1 MHYVNRR
8 IIEKYTIRYTFNVIF
23 YSLYNYTQ
31 WSTSRHPLSFQG
43 LQQIGRISRYRGWH
57 IFIMKKES
65 TCLLLRHKQWRHCMI
80 AQLLAFFSFYP
91 PSPPPFV
98 ISPLQAHPKDLAHR
112 ELVVG
117 VNINIQHI
125 NPGIV
130 FPRDRQ
136 TINRLTVSKF
146 TMSLNDLN
154 PGAFNKP

>member
-80 AQLLAFFSFYP
+80 AQLLAFFLFLP
-91 PSPPPFV
+91 HCPLPPFV
-98 ISPLQAHPKDLAHR
+98 ISPLQARLKDLAHR
-112 ELVVG
+112 EPVVG

-125 NPGIV
+125 NKS
-130 FPRDRQ
+130 RDRVPPWSADYKPS
-136 TINRLTVSKF
+136 NRVQVYNVFKWSQ
-146 TMSLNDLN
+146 S
-154 PGAFNKP
+154 GGIQ

>member
-1 MHYVNRR
+1 MSFITPQTMTPLYDS
-8 IIEKYTIRYTFNVIF
+8 TITSIF
-23 YSLYNYTQ
+23 LFLPPC
-31 WSTSRHPLSFQG
+31 PL
-43 LQQIGRISRYRGWH
+43 
-57 IFIMKKES
+57 
-65 TCLLLRHKQWRHCMI
+65 
-80 AQLLAFFSFYP
+80 
-91 PSPPPFV
+91 PSFV

>member
-8 IIEKYTIRYTFNVIF
+8 IIEKYRIRYTFNVIF

-57 IFIMKKES
+57 IFIVKKES
-65 TCLLLRHKQWRHCMI
+65 TCLLLRHKQWRHCII

-91 PSPPPFV
+91 HCPLPPFV

-112 ELVVG
+112 EPVVG
-117 VNINIQHI
+117 VNINIQYI
-125 NPGIV
+125 NKS
-130 FPRDRQ
+130 RDRVPPWSADYKPS
-136 TINRLTVSKF
+136 NRVQVYNVFKWSQ
-146 TMSLNDLN
+146 S
-154 PGAFNKP
+154 GGIQ

>member
-8 IIEKYTIRYTFNVIF
+8 IIEKYRIRYTFNVIF

-65 TCLLLRHKQWRHCMI
+65 TCLLLRHKQWRHCII
-80 AQLLAFFSFYP
+80 AQLLAFFLFSP
-91 PSPPPFV
+91 PCPLPPFV
-98 ISPLQAHPKDLAHR
+98 ISPLHAHPKDLAHR
-112 ELVVG
+112 KLVVG

-125 NPGIV
+125 NKS
-130 FPRDRQ
+130 RDRVPPWSADYKPS
-136 TINRLTVSKF
+136 NRVQVYNVFKWSQ
-146 TMSLNDLN
+146 S
-154 PGAFNKP
+154 GGIQ

>member
-91 PSPPPFV
+91 TAPSPLLSFPRCR
-98 ISPLQAHPKDLAHR
+98 LAHR
-112 ELVVG
+112 EPVVG
-117 VNINIQHI
+117 VNINIQYI

-130 FPRDRQ
+130 FPHDRQ
-136 TINRLTVSKF
+136 SINRLTVSKF

>member
-91 PSPPPFV
+91 PCPLPSFV

-112 ELVVG
+112 EPVVG
-117 VNINIQHI
+117 VNINKQHI
-125 NPGIV
+125 NKS
-130 FPRDRQ
+130 RDRVPPWSADYKPS
-136 TINRLTVSKF
+136 NRVQVYNVFKWSQ
-146 TMSLNDLN
+146 S
-154 PGAFNKP
+154 GGIQ

>member
-1 MHYVNRR
+1 MSFITPQTMTPLYDS
-8 IIEKYTIRYTFNVIF
+8 TITSIF
-23 YSLYNYTQ
+23 LFLP
-31 WSTSRHPLSFQG
+31 HCPL
-43 LQQIGRISRYRGWH
+43 
-57 IFIMKKES
+57 
-65 TCLLLRHKQWRHCMI
+65 
-80 AQLLAFFSFYP
+80 
-91 PSPPPFV
+91 PPFV

-112 ELVVG
+112 EPVVG

-136 TINRLTVSKF
+136 SVNRLTVSKF